1 MPSSDTTAKKVI
13 LFSVH
18 SFKQAYIGLGNCYVM
33 LMKEANGTFLIYNA
47 SIFVPFYDLMYAFKM
62 KLACKFSMEKTFM

>member
-1 MPSSDTTAKKVI
+1 MPSSDTTVKKVI

-18 SFKQAYIGLGNCYVM
+18 IKQAYIGLGNCYVM
-33 LMKEANGTFLIYNA
+33 LRKEANGTYLIYNA